1 MTRLLCPTLCV
12 IAAMLA
18 PACVPR
24 SRPAPGVP
32 ASGARAPEPARA
44 LEPALAATAPR
55 VGRLR
60 VPIRDMTPEGIGD
73 ELWPETRVSYVPMS
87 AGDRERLGALVAGL
101 TAAARSGGDVRA
113 LAARAREIGFRVEI
127 WRVRGRVFWALL
139 EARAQRR
146 GAGAYLIRPGPHL
159 GGQPEIVLQAPHVFF
174 DLGTGHIAAAMFFGW
189 EGRGRARALFTNT
202 VYRYAGAEDH
212 AASAPGTDA
221 ASAPGTDA
229 VSDAAKGAASAPGT
243 DATSDG
249 ATEAAN
255 APATDA
261 AEPETR
267 APADV
272 AHAADHAFQAAT
284 EAIVRE
290 LDQVVVI
297 QLHGFAERPT
307 RPEIVLSSG
316 ADEIGA
322 LLPGLATGLSAIF
335 ERVLRYPEELDEL
348 GGTRNVQGR
357 MLALHPRAHFVHVE
371 LSARTRARLGATPAL
386 LARFA
391 HTVLSLGERPQRP

>member
-1 MTRLLCPTLCV
+1 MKRLVWPTLCV
-12 IAAMLA
+12 IAVLLG

-24 SRPAPGVP
+24 SRPVPGVR
-32 ASGARAPEPARA
+32 AAGARAPQGAPGA
-44 LEPALAATAPR
+44 PGPATAEPRPR
-55 VGRLR
+55 VAPPR
-60 VPIRDMTPEGIGD
+60 VAIRDMTPEDIGA
-73 ELWPETRVSYVPMS
+73 ELWPETRVRYVPMS
-87 AGDRERLGALVAGL
+87 AGDRERMGALVAGL
-101 TAAARSGGDVRA
+101 TAAARSGGNVRA
-113 LAARAREIGFRVEI
+113 LAVRAREIGFRVEI
-127 WRVRGRVFWALL
+127 WRVRGRVFWVLL

-159 GGQPEIVLQAPHVFF
+159 TGQPEIVLQAPHVFF
-174 DLGTGHIAAAMFFGW
+174 DRGTGHIAAALFFGW

-202 VYRYAGAEDH
+202 VYRYAGVDEASDT
-212 AASAPGTDA
+212 ATGGASAP
-221 ASAPGTDA
+221 
-229 VSDAAKGAASAPGT
+229 
-243 DATSDG
+243 
-249 ATEAAN
+249 ATE
-255 APATDA
+255 P

-307 RPEIVLSSG
+307 RPEIILSSG

-322 LLPGLATGLSAIF
+322 LLPGLATGLSTIF
-335 ERVLRYPEELDEL
+335 ERVLRYPDELDEL
-348 GGTRNVQGR
+348 GGTSNVQGR
-357 MLALHPRAHFVHVE
+357 MLALYPRAHFVHVE

-391 HTVLSLGERPQRP
+391 HAVLSLGERSPRP

>member
-1 MTRLLCPTLCV
+1 M
-12 IAAMLA
+12 
-18 PACVPR
+18 
-24 SRPAPGVP
+24 
-32 ASGARAPEPARA
+32 
-44 LEPALAATAPR
+44 
-55 VGRLR
+55 
-60 VPIRDMTPEGIGD
+60 
-73 ELWPETRVSYVPMS
+73 
-87 AGDRERLGALVAGL
+87 
-101 TAAARSGGDVRA
+101 
-113 LAARAREIGFRVEI
+113 
-127 WRVRGRVFWALL
+127 RGRVFWVLL

-146 GAGAYLIRPGPHL
+146 GAGAYLLRPGPHL

-174 DLGTGHIAAAMFFGW
+174 DLGTDHIAAAMFFGW

-202 VYRYAGAEDH
+202 VYRYAGVEDH
-212 AASAPGTDA
+212 AASDVA
-221 ASAPGTDA
+221 
-229 VSDAAKGAASAPGT
+229 SDAAMDP
-243 DATSDG
+243 
-249 ATEAAN
+249 E
-255 APATDA
+255 
-261 AEPETR
+261 EPETR

-307 RPEIVLSSG
+307 RPEIILSSG

-335 ERVLRYPEELDEL
+335 ERVVRYPGEIDEL
-348 GGTRNVQGR
+348 GGTKNVQGR

-391 HTVLSLGERPQRP
+391 DAVLSLGERSPTP

>member
-1 MTRLLCPTLCV
+1 MMRLFCPTLCV
-12 IAAMLA
+12 IAVLLA

-24 SRPAPGVP
+24 SRPALGPP
-32 ASGARAPEPARA
+32 AAGARAPQATPGA
-44 LEPALAATAPR
+44 PGPATAAQGPR
-55 VGRLR
+55 VAPPR
-60 VPIRDMTPEGIGD
+60 VPIRDMTPEDIGT

-87 AGDRERLGALVAGL
+87 AGDRELLGALVAGL
-101 TAAARSGGDVRA
+101 TAAARSGGNVRA
-113 LAARAREIGFRVEI
+113 LAVRARAIGFRVEI
-127 WRVRGRVFWALL
+127 WRVRGRVFWVLL

-159 GGQPEIVLQAPHVFF
+159 SGQPEIVLQAPHVFF
-174 DLGTGHIAAAMFFGW
+174 DRGTGHIAAALFFGW

-202 VYRYAGAEDH
+202 VYRYAGVEDQE
-212 AASAPGTDA
+212 A
-221 ASAPGTDA
+221 
-229 VSDAAKGAASAPGT
+229 SDAATGAASA
-243 DATSDG
+243 
-249 ATEAAN
+249 
-255 APATDA
+255 
-261 AEPETR
+261 PETR

-307 RPEIVLSSG
+307 RPEIILSSG

-322 LLPGLATGLSAIF
+322 LLPGLATGLSTIF
-335 ERVLRYPEELDEL
+335 ERVLRYPEEFDEL
-348 GGTRNVQGR
+348 GGTSNVQGR
-357 MLALHPRAHFVHVE
+357 MLALYPRAHFVHVE

-391 HTVLSLGERPQRP
+391 HAVLSLGEPSPRP

>member
-1 MTRLLCPTLCV
+1 MAMTRLLCLTLGV
-12 IAAMLA
+12 IAALLA
-18 PACVPR
+18 PACVSR

-32 ASGARAPEPARA
+32 ASGARAPEPAQVA
-44 LEPALAATAPR
+44 PEPAQVAPGRRLGQPR
-55 VGRLR
+55 VL
-60 VPIRDMTPEGIGD
+60 IRDMTPEDIGD

-101 TAAARSGGDVRA
+101 TAAARWGGDVRE
-113 LAARAREIGFRVEI
+113 LAARAREIGFRVEL
-127 WRVRGRVFWALL
+127 WRVRGRVFWVLL

-159 GGQPEIVLQAPHVFF
+159 GGQHEIVLQAPHVFF
-174 DLGTGHIAAAMFFGW
+174 DRGTGHIAAALFFGW

-202 VYRYAGAEDH
+202 VYRYAGVEDR
-212 AASAPGTDA
+212 AA
-221 ASAPGTDA
+221 
-229 VSDAAKGAASAPGT
+229 SDAATGT
-243 DATSDG
+243 
-249 ATEAAN
+249 
-255 APATDA
+255 

-307 RPEIVLSSG
+307 RPEIILSSG
-316 ADEIGA
+316 ADEAGA
-322 LLPGLATGLSAIF
+322 LLPGLATELSTIF
-335 ERVLRYPEELDEL
+335 ERVLRYPEECDKL
-348 GGTRNVQGR
+348 GGTSNVQGR
-357 MLALHPRAHFVHVE
+357 MLALYPRAHFVHVE
-371 LSARTRARLGATPAL
+371 LSAHTRARLGATPAL

-391 HTVLSLGERPQRP
+391 LAVLSLGERSPSP

>member
-1 MTRLLCPTLCV
+1 MRLFCPTLCV
-12 IAAMLA
+12 IAVLLA
-18 PACVPR
+18 ACVPR
-24 SRPAPGVP
+24 SRPVPGVR
-32 ASGARAPEPARA
+32 ARAPEPA
-44 LEPALAATAPR
+44 LAAAGPAMAEQGLRVAPA
-55 VGRLR
+55 R
-60 VPIRDMTPEGIGD
+60 VPIRDMTPEGIGA

-87 AGDRERLGALVAGL
+87 AGDRERLGTLVAGL

-174 DLGTGHIAAAMFFGW
+174 DLGTGHIAAALFFGW

-202 VYRYAGAEDH
+202 VYRYAGVEDH
-212 AASAPGTDA
+212 EASDATPGLDSAPGTGA
-221 ASAPGTDA
+221 A
-229 VSDAAKGAASAPGT
+229 SDAAT
-243 DATSDG
+243 DP
-249 ATEAAN
+249 E
-255 APATDA
+255 
-261 AEPETR
+261 EPETR

-290 LDQVVVI
+290 LGQVVVI

-307 RPEIVLSSG
+307 RPEIILSSG

-322 LLPGLATGLSAIF
+322 LLPELATGLATIF
-335 ERVLRYPEELDEL
+335 ERVLRYPAEFHEL
-348 GGTRNVQGR
+348 GGTKNVQGR
-357 MLALHPRAHFVHVE
+357 MLALYPRAHFVHVE

-391 HTVLSLGERPQRP
+391 DAVLSLGERSPQP